1 MAETV
6 FLAVDL
12 GASSG
17 RVVAGLFD
25 GRRLRLEEVHR
36 FENGGIAVGPRL
48 YWDFLGLWSE
58 VQRGLRA
65 AATRY
70 GDRIRSVGVD
80 TWGVDFGLLGPRDE
94 LLGSPRHYR
103 DRRTDGLMDR
113 AFQTVPR
120 DEIFAH
126 TGLQF
131 MQFNT
136 LYQLL
141 ALRLEGSPLLD
152 AAESLLMMPD
162 LFHWLL
168 TGHKTNEFTNATTT
182 QFYDPARGAWATPLL
197 ERFGLPTR
205 LLGGVAQPGTRLGK
219 LLPQVI
225 EETGLRGVECILPG
239 THDTASAVVAVPAA
253 SDGNGGPPNWCYIS
267 SGTWSLM
274 GIESPRPVINDL
286 CRQFNFTNEG
296 GVAGTIRLLKN
307 ITGLWLVQECRRVW
321 TAAGREY
328 TWEALTAMADQA
340 TPLASIINPDDPSFL
355 APGDMPEAIRAFC
368 RRSGQPVPDD
378 EGAVIQCALQS
389 MALKYRQVLG
399 WLEQLAGVRI
409 ETIHIVGGGAQNRR
423 LCQAAADACGRP
435 VVAGPVE
442 ATAIGNVA
450 VQAVAAGV
458 IGSISQARDLIR
470 DSLAVETY
478 EPRNSAAWDEA
489 WGRFLRLSG

>member
-1 MAETV
+1 M
-6 FLAVDL
+6 
-12 GASSG
+12 
-17 RVVAGLFD
+17 
-25 GRRLRLEEVHR
+25 
-36 FENGGIAVGPRL
+36 
-48 YWDFLGLWSE
+48 
-58 VQRGLRA
+58 
-65 AATRY
+65 
-70 GDRIRSVGVD
+70 GV
-80 TWGVDFGLLGPRDE
+80 
-94 LLGSPRHYR
+94 
-103 DRRTDGLMDR
+103 
-113 AFQTVPR
+113 
-120 DEIFAH
+120 
-126 TGLQF
+126 
-131 MQFNT
+131 
-136 LYQLL
+136 
-141 ALRLEGSPLLD
+141 
-152 AAESLLMMPD
+152 
-162 LFHWLL
+162 
-168 TGHKTNEFTNATTT
+168 
-182 QFYDPARGAWATPLL
+182 
-197 ERFGLPTR
+197 
-205 LLGGVAQPGTRLGK
+205 
-219 LLPQVI
+219 
-225 EETGLRGVECILPG
+225 
-239 THDTASAVVAVPAA
+239 
-253 SDGNGGPPNWCYIS
+253 
-267 SGTWSLM
+267 
-274 GIESPRPVINDL
+274 ESPRPVINDL

-458 IGSISQARDLIR
+458 IGSIGQARDLIR
-470 DSLAVETY
+470 DSFAVETY